1 MEEEEE
7 NRQREVEEAERR
19 WAELEQW
26 QRERVEEGKRRS
38 LKSNDGW
45 QRNGW
50 RSSWQRGG
58 RQP

>member
-1 MEEEEE
+1 MEEEV

-26 QRERVEEGKRRS
+26 ERGRVEEGKRRS

-50 RSSWQRGG
+50 RSSW
-58 RQP
+58 